1 MVCDRNAVPLAAHL
15 TPGQDHESKNVEAT
29 LNAVRLRRRRR
40 PLCLAGDKGYSY
52 RRVREWLRL
61 HRIGAVIPHRD
72 DERRKM
78 KGPPPPFDKAAYRQ
92 RNVIERCVGWL
103 KECRRLATRFEKK
116 AVNFLGMVKLAMISR
131 CLRLGLS
138 DSA

>member
-1 MVCDRNAVPLAAHL
+1 
-15 TPGQDHESKNVEAT
+15 
-29 LNAVRLRRRRR
+29 
-40 PLCLAGDKGYSY
+40 
-52 RRVREWLRL
+52 
-61 HRIGAVIPHRD
+61 
-72 DERRKM
+72 M
-78 KGPPPPFDKAAYRQ
+78 KGPPPAFDKTAYRQ

-131 CLRLGLS
+131 CLRLTLS

>member
-1 MVCDRNAVPLAAHL
+1 M
-15 TPGQDHESKNVEAT
+15 EAT
-29 LNAVRLRRRRR
+29 LNAVHIGRLRLR
-40 PLCLAGDKGYSY
+40 PERVAGDKGYSY
-52 RRVREWLRL
+52 RRVRDWLRN
-61 HRIGAVIPHRD
+61 HKIVPVIPHRD

-78 KGPPPPFDKAAYRQ
+78 KGPPPAFDKAAYRQ

-116 AVNFLGMVKLAMISR
+116 AVNFLGMVKLAMIGR
-131 CLRLGLS
+131 CLRLTLS

>member
-1 MVCDRNAVPLAAHL
+1 
-15 TPGQDHESKNVEAT
+15 
-29 LNAVRLRRRRR
+29 
-40 PLCLAGDKGYSY
+40 
-52 RRVREWLRL
+52 
-61 HRIGAVIPHRD
+61 
-72 DERRKM
+72 M
-78 KGPPPPFDKAAYRQ
+78 KGPPPAFDKAAYRQ

-131 CLRLGLS
+131 CLRLTLS